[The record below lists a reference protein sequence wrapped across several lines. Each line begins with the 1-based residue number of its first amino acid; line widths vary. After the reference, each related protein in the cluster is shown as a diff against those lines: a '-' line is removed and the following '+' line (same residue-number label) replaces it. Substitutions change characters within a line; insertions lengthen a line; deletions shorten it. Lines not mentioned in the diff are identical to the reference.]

1 MVILPSSSLNGP
13 SALDVGSPGE
23 LATLA
28 SVCNADVEIDLETGL
43 AGLVGVFAEVE
54 EDKDRK
60 WDKERC
66 DVGRL
71 CCVQPET

>member
-1 MVILPSSSLNGP
+1 MVMLPSSSLNGFNT
-13 SALDVGSPGE
+13 LVVGVPGGLTT
-23 LATLA
+23 LAT
-28 SVCNADVEIDLETGL
+28 VCNAEVEIDLETGL
-43 AGLVGVFAEVE
+43 AGFRGVFAEVE
-54 EDKDRK
+54 DDKDRI